1 MVIDGHVYSPQGQ
14 TLGGTSLTISRRV
27 MNLMWELGDWKRHG
41 EDRLMEAARGSFVYW
56 LPAIQGERCGFL
68 GGNQF
73 VGIADL
79 P

>member
-1 MVIDGHVYSPQGQ
+1 
-14 TLGGTSLTISRRV
+14 
-27 MNLMWELGDWKRHG
+27 
-41 EDRLMEAARGSFVYW
+41 MEAARGSFVYW

-73 VGIADL
+73 VEIADL